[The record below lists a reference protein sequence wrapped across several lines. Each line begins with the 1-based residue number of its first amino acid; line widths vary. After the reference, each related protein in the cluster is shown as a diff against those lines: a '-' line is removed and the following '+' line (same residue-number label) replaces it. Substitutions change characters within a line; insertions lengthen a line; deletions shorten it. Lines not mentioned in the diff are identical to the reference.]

1 MPVAYFLTAMLFI
14 LFDIEMVFLYP
25 FAVAA
30 GSLGIFG
37 AVEIVLFIVTLG
49 CTYAYVWRRAGWTG
63 TDQESGGEAF
73 QRDPADRCGEAVN
86 CTWKSSRWPA
96 TFGLGAPSVAT
107 TRRTRQCAGGSEG
120 RRWARGG
127 GLASEEGADSAARTN
142 DLDTDEDGATLTSAG
157 SRRGRQDSTRVP

>member
-1 MPVAYFLTAMLFI
+1 MLFI

-120 RRWARGG
+120 RRWLAAVASRARK
-127 GLASEEGADSAARTN
+127 APTAQ
-142 DLDTDEDGATLTSAG
+142 
-157 SRRGRQDSTRVP
+157 RGRTTWTPTRMAQH